1 MPRINKLHVLVV
13 IWWAGAA
20 AAGIAILLPQYNNFL
35 ILGIVGWATLLS
47 SSGLMLYEI
56 RRIKREDSKKNEIA

>member
-1 MPRINKLHVLVV
+1 LLLV

-20 AAGIAILLPQYNNFL
+20 AAGFALLFPRYNDFFA
-35 ILGIVGWATLLS
+35 VGVAGWVTLLT

-56 RRIKREDSKKNEIA
+56 RRIKSEDRKKKRELA